1 MEQICRAVRTTL
13 TRSAAVLVNLCAAVV
28 SVVAFVGWK
37 QLQEPEHSVKAP
49 YEGDFFYELVD
60 DVGHAPKPNARMTD
74 RGEAEGH
81 HLYDV
86 TYSTGPDGFRV
97 VPKAS
102 ADSTSC
108 VLLLG
113 GSFVFGNGVQ
123 DSETFAAQLVKLG
136 NGRVA
141 VHNFGIT
148 GWGPH
153 QVLAG
158 LQSGRFQR
166 AVRCKPT
173 DAVVLVSPVQIWWAN
188 GVFNKWDVNGPRYR
202 LDGSG
207 SVHRVG
213 KLGDPEP
220 YNWRRWIGLNRVSRR
235 DAIGVAM
242 AIIVAAMNEL
252 KRSYPGIRTH
262 FISYRVSSWD
272 DVDLSASDLLGF
284 EYGLH
289 QAGVMPLSLD
299 AIIPY
304 YRFAQSDYIFS
315 STDHHPN
322 ARAHRLI
329 AEFILREITRSQRGT
344 NAAEHL

>member
-1 MEQICRAVRTTL
+1 MTATL
-13 TRSAAVLVNLCAAVV
+13 TRSAAILVNLCAAVV
-28 SVVAFVGWK
+28 SVVAFIGWK
-37 QLQEPEHSVKAP
+37 QLQVPEHSVGIP
-49 YEGDFFYELVD
+49 YKGDPFYELVD

-81 HLYDV
+81 HRFDV
-86 TYSTGPDGFRV
+86 TYSTGPDGFRA
-97 VPKAS
+97 VPKAN
-102 ADSTSC
+102 ADSSTC
-108 VLLLG
+108 VLLFG
-113 GSFVFGNGVQ
+113 GSFVFGNGVE
-123 DSETFAAQLVKLG
+123 DGETFAAQLVKLS

-141 VHNFGIT
+141 VHNFGVS

-173 DAVVLVSPVQIWWAN
+173 DAVFLVSPVQVWWAN

-202 LDGSG
+202 PVGSG
-207 SVHRVG
+207 QVHREG

-235 DAIGVAM
+235 EAIGVAI
-242 AIIVAAMNEL
+242 AIIVATMNEL
-252 KRSYPGIRTH
+252 KRSYPSIHTH

-272 DVDLSASDLLGF
+272 DVDLGASDLLGF
-284 EYGLH
+284 EYGLQ
-289 QAGVMPLSLD
+289 QAGIMPFTLE
-299 AIIPY
+299 AIIPR
-304 YRFAQSDYIFS
+304 YRFQQSDYIFS

-322 ARAHRLI
+322 ARAHCLI
-329 AEFILREITRSQRGT
+329 AEFILREIARGQ
-344 NAAEHL
+344 